1 MGRVRFSDVVKRVN
15 VFVDREHTD
24 LLYYV
29 GGEHIDSD
37 AFMVRKNGLIKG
49 ATIGYKFHFGF
60 QPGHILFMSRN
71 PHLRKCSMVDFAG
84 VCSDSTYVV
93 ETRDENVLLQR
104 YLLIEMQSDRFWKWA
119 EENKSGSVNYL
130 INYCTLDSYEFD
142 LPPIEEQR
150 ALAEKLWAANDL
162 KEKYQHLL
170 AATDEMLKA
179 KFREM
184 FGEFGVR
191 NAECG
196 VRLGD
201 CLNNIRYGASQ
212 PPDFVRNAPV
222 KFVRATNINRGSICE
237 KEMLTITDEA
247 AMRLEKCRLQGG
259 EIIIVRSG
267 ANAGD
272 SCYVPVDY
280 SGSCAGYDIIINVD
294 EKRVAPQWLAFLLV
308 IPEYFECHIKPL
320 TNRTAQPHINAEQ
333 VKSLPIGFSGANDS
347 VLRIPYSAFALPPI
361 GLQRE
366 FVAIADAAEASKAEL
381 KKSIASIDAV
391 IKGLING

>member
-184 FGEFGVR
+184 FGDTSQNSKEWAMPEFGNSLIGIENGKSFVCQNEPR
-191 NAECG
+191 KNDYPAVLKLSAVTYGEYRPWENKAVLELSQFNPQAEVKAGDLLMTRKNTLELVGACSY
-196 VRLGD
+196 VYDTPPRLMIPD
-201 CLNNIRYGASQ
+201 IVFRLNVKPCYDKRFLWALLNH
-212 PPDFVRNAPV
+212 PDQR
-222 KFVRATNINRGSICE
+222 R
-237 KEMLTITDEA
+237 
-247 AMRLEKCRLQGG
+247 RLQCIAGG
-259 EIIIVRSG
+259 
-267 ANAGD
+267 
-272 SCYVPVDY
+272 
-280 SGSCAGYDIIINVD
+280 
-294 EKRVAPQWLAFLLV
+294 
-308 IPEYFECHIKPL
+308 
-320 TNRTAQPHINAEQ
+320 TNTSMVNISKER
-333 VKSLPIGFSGANDS
+333 LC
-347 VLRIPYSAFALPPI
+347 ALPMVVPPLK
-361 GLQRE
+361 LQRE
-366 FVAIADAAEASKAEL
+366 FVAIADTAEVSKVEL
-381 KKSIASIDAV
+381 KKSITSIDAV
-391 IKGLING
+391 MKGLING

>member
-93 ETRDENVLLQR
+93 ETRDENVLLQK

-150 ALAEKLWAANDL
+150 AVAEKLWAANDL

-184 FGEFGVR
+184 FGECGVQSAEGGVVSLKDVCAILTDGTHQPPKFCDSGIPFLFVSNIKDFELTYDTDKFVTKEQYVELNKRTPVAKGDVVLSVVGSFGNPALVKDDRPFCFQRHIAYLKPNREIVVPEYLYFVLLADSVQKQFGVV
-191 NAECG
+191 AKGC
-196 VRLGD
+196 
-201 CLNNIRYGASQ
+201 AQ
-212 PPDFVRNAPV
+212 
-222 KFVRATNINRGSICE
+222 K
-237 KEMLTITDEA
+237 TITLTDLKA
-247 AMRLEKCRLQGG
+247 
-259 EIIIVRSG
+259 IT
-267 ANAGD
+267 
-272 SCYVPVDY
+272 
-280 SGSCAGYDIIINVD
+280 
-294 EKRVAPQWLAFLLV
+294 
-308 IPEYFECHIKPL
+308 IP
-320 TNRTAQPHINAEQ
+320 
-333 VKSLPIGFSGANDS
+333 
-347 VLRIPYSAFALPPI
+347 LPPLA
-361 GLQRE
+361 LQQQ
-366 FVAIADAAEASKAEL
+366 FVEIARKAGEMKAVL
-381 KKSIASIDAV
+381 KKSITSIDAV

>member
-93 ETRDENVLLQR
+93 ETRDENVLLQK

-162 KEKYQHLL
+162 KEKYRHLL

-184 FGEFGVR
+184 FKIGAIDGYGRKRIADIVSEVRYGTSRPAVDDGEYPYLRMNNLTYEGGFDLSDLKRITVPVEELDKCLVHKGDLLFNRTNSKELVGKTAVFQFEDPMVIAGYIIR
-191 NAECG
+191 
-196 VRLGD
+196 VRLKKEVEPIYLSMY
-201 CLNNIRYGASQ
+201 LNLPSSKKMLSEMAKGSVNQ
-212 PPDFVRNAPV
+212 
-222 KFVRATNINRGSICE
+222 TNINAKEFQSI
-237 KEMLTITDEA
+237 
-247 AMRLEKCRLQGG
+247 
-259 EIIIVRSG
+259 S
-267 ANAGD
+267 
-272 SCYVPVDY
+272 VPV
-280 SGSCAGYDIIINVD
+280 
-294 EKRVAPQWLAFLLV
+294 
-308 IPEYFECHIKPL
+308 
-320 TNRTAQPHINAEQ
+320 
-333 VKSLPIGFSGANDS
+333 
-347 VLRIPYSAFALPPI
+347 PPVEF
-361 GLQRE
+361 QRE

-381 KKSIASIDAV
+381 KKSITSIDAV
-391 IKGLING
+391 MKGLING

>member
-1 MGRVRFSDVVKRVN
+1 MARVRFSDFVKRVN
-15 VFVDREHTD
+15 VFVDREQTD

-37 AFMVRKNGLIKG
+37 TFMVRKKGLIKG

-84 VCSDSTYVV
+84 VCSDSTYIV
-93 ETRDENVLLQR
+93 ETRDENVLLQK

-162 KEKYQHLL
+162 KEKYQNLL

-184 FGEFGVR
+184 FRIGASKGFQQKRIADLVTEVRYGTSRPAIEDGRYPYLRMNNLTYEGGFDLSDLKRITVPDDELDKCLVRKGDLLFNRTNSEELVGKTAVFEFDDPMVIAGYIIR
-191 NAECG
+191 
-196 VRLGD
+196 VRLKKEIEPIYLSMF
-201 CLNNIRYGASQ
+201 LNL
-212 PPDFVRNAPV
+212 PV
-222 KFVRATNINRGSICE
+222 SKKMLSEMAKGSVNQTNINAKEFQSISVP
-237 KEMLTITDEA
+237 LP
-247 AMRLEKCRLQGG
+247 
-259 EIIIVRSG
+259 
-267 ANAGD
+267 
-272 SCYVPVDY
+272 PVD
-280 SGSCAGYDIIINVD
+280 
-294 EKRVAPQWLAFLLV
+294 
-308 IPEYFECHIKPL
+308 
-320 TNRTAQPHINAEQ
+320 
-333 VKSLPIGFSGANDS
+333 
-347 VLRIPYSAFALPPI
+347 
-361 GLQRE
+361 LQRE
-366 FVAIADAAEASKAEL
+366 FVSIANAAEASKAEL
-381 KKSIASIDAV
+381 KKSIVRVDAV
-391 IKGLING
+391 MRGLING

>member
-37 AFMVRKNGLIKG
+37 AFMVRKNGVIKG

-93 ETRDENVLLQR
+93 ETRDENVLQQR

-184 FGEFGVR
+184 FGDCDDGAGYPIRRIVDFAELVTKGTTPTSVGFQFEPSGVR
-191 NAECG
+191 FVKAE
-196 VRLGD
+196 
-201 CLNNIRYGASQ
+201 N
-212 PPDFVRNAPV
+212 
-222 KFVRATNINRGSICE
+222 
-237 KEMLTITDEA
+237 ITDEGEFLA
-247 AMRLEKCRLQGG
+247 PQMMHISHECHNKLRRSQLQAGDYLFTIAG
-259 EIIIVRSG
+259 VIGRVAIVPESMLPANTNQAICILRMKDVPELNKDFFKIILRSEYVRSQCEG
-267 ANAGD
+267 
-272 SCYVPVDY
+272 
-280 SGSCAGYDIIINVD
+280 
-294 EKRVAPQWLAFLLV
+294 KQ
-308 IPEYFECHIKPL
+308 KQ
-320 TNRTAQPHINAEQ
+320 TAQANI
-333 VKSLPIGFSGANDS
+333 SLTDVNN
-347 VLRIPYSAFALPPI
+347 LLIPFPPI

-366 FVAIADAAEASKAEL
+366 FVAIANAAEASKAEL
-381 KKSIASIDAV
+381 KKSITSIDAV
-391 IKGLING
+391 MRGLINRR

>member
-184 FGEFGVR
+184 FGDCDDGAGYPIRRIVDFAELVTKGTTPTSVGFQFEPSGVR
-191 NAECG
+191 FVKAE
-196 VRLGD
+196 
-201 CLNNIRYGASQ
+201 N
-212 PPDFVRNAPV
+212 
-222 KFVRATNINRGSICE
+222 
-237 KEMLTITDEA
+237 ITDEGEFLA
-247 AMRLEKCRLQGG
+247 PQMMHISHECHNKLRRSQLQAGDYLFTIAG
-259 EIIIVRSG
+259 VIGRVAIVPESMLPANTNQAICILRMKDVPELNKDFFKIILRSEYVRSQCEG
-267 ANAGD
+267 
-272 SCYVPVDY
+272 
-280 SGSCAGYDIIINVD
+280 
-294 EKRVAPQWLAFLLV
+294 KQ
-308 IPEYFECHIKPL
+308 KQ
-320 TNRTAQPHINAEQ
+320 TAQANI
-333 VKSLPIGFSGANDS
+333 SLTDVNN
-347 VLRIPYSAFALPPI
+347 LLIPFPPI

-381 KKSIASIDAV
+381 KKSITSIDAV
-391 IKGLING
+391 MKGLING

>member
-184 FGEFGVR
+184 FGE
-191 NAECG
+191 CG
-196 VRLGD
+196 VQSAEGGVVSLKDVCAILTDGTH
-201 CLNNIRYGASQ
+201 Q
-212 PPDFVRNAPV
+212 PPKFCDSGIPFLFVSNIKDFELTYDTD
-222 KFVRATNINRGSICE
+222 KFVTKEQYAELNKRTPVAKGDVVLSVVGSFGNPALVKDDRPFCFQRHIAYLKPNREIVVPEYLYFVLLADSVQKQFGIVAKGCAQ
-237 KEMLTITDEA
+237 KTITLTDLKAITIPLPPLALQQQFVEIARKADEA
-247 AMRLEKCRLQGG
+247 K
-259 EIIIVRSG
+259 
-267 ANAGD
+267 
-272 SCYVPVDY
+272 
-280 SGSCAGYDIIINVD
+280 
-294 EKRVAPQWLAFLLV
+294 
-308 IPEYFECHIKPL
+308 
-320 TNRTAQPHINAEQ
+320 
-333 VKSLPIGFSGANDS
+333 
-347 VLRIPYSAFALPPI
+347 
-361 GLQRE
+361 
-366 FVAIADAAEASKAEL
+366 AAL
-381 KKSIASIDAV
+381 KKSITSIDAV

>member
-93 ETRDENVLLQR
+93 ETRDENVLLQK

-150 ALAEKLWAANDL
+150 ALSEKLWAANDL
-162 KEKYQHLL
+162 KEKYRHLL

-184 FGEFGVR
+184 FKIGAIDGYGRKRIADIVSEVRYGTSRPAVDDGEYPYLRMNNLTYEGGFDLSDLKRITVPVKELDKCLVHKGDLLFNRTNSKELVGKTTVFQFDDPMVIAGYIIR
-191 NAECG
+191 
-196 VRLGD
+196 VRLKKEVEPIYLSMY
-201 CLNNIRYGASQ
+201 LNLPSSKKMFSEMAKGSVNQ
-212 PPDFVRNAPV
+212 
-222 KFVRATNINRGSICE
+222 TNINAKEFQSI
-237 KEMLTITDEA
+237 
-247 AMRLEKCRLQGG
+247 
-259 EIIIVRSG
+259 S
-267 ANAGD
+267 
-272 SCYVPVDY
+272 VPV
-280 SGSCAGYDIIINVD
+280 
-294 EKRVAPQWLAFLLV
+294 
-308 IPEYFECHIKPL
+308 
-320 TNRTAQPHINAEQ
+320 
-333 VKSLPIGFSGANDS
+333 
-347 VLRIPYSAFALPPI
+347 PPVE
-361 GLQRE
+361 LQRE

-391 IKGLING
+391 MKGLING

>member
-1 MGRVRFSDVVKRVN
+1 MARVRFSDVVKRIN
-15 VFVDREHTD
+15 VFVDREQTD

-37 AFMVRKNGLIKG
+37 TFMVRKKGLIKD

-93 ETRDENVLLQR
+93 ETRDENVLLQK

-150 ALAEKLWAANDL
+150 ALSEKLWAANDL
-162 KEKYQHLL
+162 KEKYQNLL

-179 KFREM
+179 KFREAVDAAM
-184 FGEFGVR
+184 ARKRFVK
-191 NAECG
+191 
-196 VRLGD
+196 LGD
-201 CLNNIRYGASQ
+201 VVSQGRPICYGILMPGEEVPGGVPVIKVKDFPDGVIHLDALIHTSKEIDEDYKRSRLLSGDLILSIRGTVGRVAEVPEELNGANITQDTARITVDPKY
-212 PPDFVRNAPV
+212 NAKYIRGVLESAPLQEEMMLNMRGV
-222 KFVRATNINRGSICE
+222 AIKGINIGFLRELLIPMSDRATQ
-237 KEMLTITDEA
+237 D
-247 AMRLEKCRLQGG
+247 Q
-259 EIIIVRSG
+259 
-267 ANAGD
+267 
-272 SCYVPVDY
+272 
-280 SGSCAGYDIIINVD
+280 
-294 EKRVAPQWLAFLLV
+294 LAQ
-308 IPEYFECHIKPL
+308 IS
-320 TNRTAQPHINAEQ
+320 TT
-333 VKSLPIGFSGANDS
+333 
-347 VLRIPYSAFALPPI
+347 
-361 GLQRE
+361 
-366 FVAIADAAEASKAEL
+366 AEASKAEL

-391 IKGLING
+391 MKGLING

>member
-37 AFMVRKNGLIKG
+37 AFMVRKKGLIKG

-93 ETRDENVLLQR
+93 ETRDENVLLQK

-162 KEKYQHLL
+162 KEKYRHLL

-184 FGEFGVR
+184 FKIGAIDGYGRKRIADIVLEVRYGTSRPAVDDGEYPYLRMNNLTYEGGFDLSDLKRITVPVEELDKCLVHKGDLLFNRTNSKELVGKTAVFQFDDPMVIAGYIIR
-191 NAECG
+191 
-196 VRLGD
+196 VRLKKEVEPIYLSMY
-201 CLNNIRYGASQ
+201 LNLPSSKKMLSEMAKGSVNQ
-212 PPDFVRNAPV
+212 
-222 KFVRATNINRGSICE
+222 TNINAKEFQSI
-237 KEMLTITDEA
+237 
-247 AMRLEKCRLQGG
+247 
-259 EIIIVRSG
+259 S
-267 ANAGD
+267 
-272 SCYVPVDY
+272 VPV
-280 SGSCAGYDIIINVD
+280 
-294 EKRVAPQWLAFLLV
+294 
-308 IPEYFECHIKPL
+308 
-320 TNRTAQPHINAEQ
+320 
-333 VKSLPIGFSGANDS
+333 
-347 VLRIPYSAFALPPI
+347 PPVE
-361 GLQRE
+361 LQRE
-366 FVAIADAAEASKAEL
+366 FVAIANAAEASKAEL
-381 KKSIASIDAV
+381 KKSITSIDAV
-391 IKGLING
+391 MNGLINERL

>member
-37 AFMVRKNGLIKG
+37 AFMVRKKGLIKG

-184 FGEFGVR
+184 FGECGVQS
-191 NAECG
+191 AECRKRIADIVLEVRYG
-196 VRLGD
+196 TSRPAVDDGEYPYLRMNNLTYEGGFDLSDLKRITVPVEELDKCLVHKGDLLFNRTNSKELVGKTAVFQFDDPMVIAGYIIRVRLKKEVEPIYLSMY
-201 CLNNIRYGASQ
+201 LNLPSSKKMLSEMAKGSVNQ
-212 PPDFVRNAPV
+212 
-222 KFVRATNINRGSICE
+222 TNINAKEFQSI
-237 KEMLTITDEA
+237 
-247 AMRLEKCRLQGG
+247 
-259 EIIIVRSG
+259 S
-267 ANAGD
+267 
-272 SCYVPVDY
+272 VPV
-280 SGSCAGYDIIINVD
+280 
-294 EKRVAPQWLAFLLV
+294 
-308 IPEYFECHIKPL
+308 
-320 TNRTAQPHINAEQ
+320 
-333 VKSLPIGFSGANDS
+333 
-347 VLRIPYSAFALPPI
+347 PPVE
-361 GLQRE
+361 LQRE
-366 FVAIADAAEASKAEL
+366 FVAIANAAEASKAEL
-381 KKSIASIDAV
+381 KKSITSIDAV
-391 IKGLING
+391 MNGLINERL

>member
-93 ETRDENVLLQR
+93 ETRDENVLLQK

-179 KFREM
+179 KLREM
-184 FGEFGVR
+184 FGEFGGQS
-191 NAECG
+191 AECG
-196 VRLGD
+196 GADRRGCGLVAFKDCYAKMLGGKTPSMSRPEFYGGKVPFIKSGDVRGD
-201 CLNNIRYGASQ
+201 YLSNGALWLS
-212 PPDFVRNAPV
+212 DTAL
-222 KFVRATNINRGSICE
+222 
-237 KEMLTITDEA
+237 KE
-247 AMRLEKCRLQGG
+247 GG
-259 EIIIVRSG
+259 AKYVPAGAVIVVVRS
-267 ANAGD
+267 ATLKN
-272 SCYVPVDY
+272 
-280 SGSCAGYDIIINVD
+280 
-294 EKRVAPQWLAFLLV
+294 ELRVAIAKNELV
-308 IPEYFECHIKPL
+308 INQDLKAFVPRDEFDSQFLMHAIRLRTFELLSKVQTMVTSHLELSDLNQILIPK
-320 TNRTAQPHINAEQ
+320 
-333 VKSLPIGFSGANDS
+333 VPIC
-347 VLRIPYSAFALPPI
+347 V
-361 GLQRE
+361 QRE
-366 FVAIADAAEASKAEL
+366 FVAIANAAEASKAEL
-381 KKSIASIDAV
+381 KKSITSIDAV
-391 IKGLING
+391 MKELING

>member
-1 MGRVRFSDVVKRVN
+1 MARVRFSDVVKRVN
-15 VFVDREHTD
+15 VFVDREQTD

-37 AFMVRKNGLIKG
+37 TFMVRKKGMIKG

-93 ETRDENVLLQR
+93 ETRDENVLLQK

-150 ALAEKLWAANDL
+150 VLAAKLWAANDL
-162 KEKYQHLL
+162 KEKYQNLL

-184 FGEFGVR
+184 FGDTSQNSKEWAMPEFGNSLIGIENGKSFVCQNEPR
-191 NAECG
+191 KNDYPAVLKLSAVTYGEYRPWENKAVLEPSQFNPQAEVKAGDLLMTRKNTMELVGACSYVYG
-196 VRLGD
+196 TPPRLMIPD
-201 CLNNIRYGASQ
+201 IVFRLKVKPCYDKRFLWALLNH
-212 PPDFVRNAPV
+212 PDQR
-222 KFVRATNINRGSICE
+222 R
-237 KEMLTITDEA
+237 
-247 AMRLEKCRLQGG
+247 RLQCIAGG
-259 EIIIVRSG
+259 
-267 ANAGD
+267 
-272 SCYVPVDY
+272 
-280 SGSCAGYDIIINVD
+280 
-294 EKRVAPQWLAFLLV
+294 
-308 IPEYFECHIKPL
+308 
-320 TNRTAQPHINAEQ
+320 TNTSMVNISKER
-333 VKSLPIGFSGANDS
+333 LC
-347 VLRIPYSAFALPPI
+347 ALPMVVPPI
-361 GLQRE
+361 KLQRE
-366 FVAIADAAEASKAEL
+366 FVSIADTAEASKAEL
-381 KKSIASIDAV
+381 KKSITSIDAV
-391 IKGLING
+391 MKGLING

>member
-37 AFMVRKNGLIKG
+37 VFMVRKKGLIKG

-184 FGEFGVR
+184 FGDTSQNSKEWAMPEFGNSLIGIENGKSFVCQNEPR
-191 NAECG
+191 KNDYPAVLKLSAVTYGEYRPWENKAVLELSQFNPQAEVKAGDLLMTRKNTLELVGACSY
-196 VRLGD
+196 VYDTPPRLMIPD
-201 CLNNIRYGASQ
+201 IVFRLNVKPCYDKRFLWALLNH
-212 PPDFVRNAPV
+212 PDQR
-222 KFVRATNINRGSICE
+222 R
-237 KEMLTITDEA
+237 
-247 AMRLEKCRLQGG
+247 RLQCIAGG
-259 EIIIVRSG
+259 
-267 ANAGD
+267 
-272 SCYVPVDY
+272 
-280 SGSCAGYDIIINVD
+280 
-294 EKRVAPQWLAFLLV
+294 
-308 IPEYFECHIKPL
+308 
-320 TNRTAQPHINAEQ
+320 TNTSMVNISKER
-333 VKSLPIGFSGANDS
+333 LC
-347 VLRIPYSAFALPPI
+347 ALPMVVPPI
-361 GLQRE
+361 KLQRE
-366 FVAIADAAEASKAEL
+366 FVAIANAAEVSKAEL

-391 IKGLING
+391 MKGLING

>member
-29 GGEHIDSD
+29 GGEHIDND

-93 ETRDENVLLQR
+93 ETRDENVLLQK

-162 KEKYQHLL
+162 KEKYRHLL

-184 FGEFGVR
+184 FGDTSQNSKEWAMPEFGNSLIGIENGKSFVCQNEPR
-191 NAECG
+191 KNDYPAVLKLSAVTYGEYRPWENKAVLEPSQFNPQAEVKAGDLLMTRKNTMELVGACSYVYG
-196 VRLGD
+196 TPPRLMIPD
-201 CLNNIRYGASQ
+201 IVFRLKVKPCYDKRFLWALLNH
-212 PPDFVRNAPV
+212 PDQR
-222 KFVRATNINRGSICE
+222 R
-237 KEMLTITDEA
+237 
-247 AMRLEKCRLQGG
+247 RLQCIAGG
-259 EIIIVRSG
+259 
-267 ANAGD
+267 
-272 SCYVPVDY
+272 
-280 SGSCAGYDIIINVD
+280 
-294 EKRVAPQWLAFLLV
+294 
-308 IPEYFECHIKPL
+308 
-320 TNRTAQPHINAEQ
+320 TNTSMVNISKER
-333 VKSLPIGFSGANDS
+333 LC
-347 VLRIPYSAFALPPI
+347 ALPMVVPPI
-361 GLQRE
+361 KLQRE
-366 FVAIADAAEASKAEL
+366 FVAIANAAEASKAEL
-381 KKSIASIDAV
+381 KKSITSIDAV
-391 IKGLING
+391 MKGLING

>member
-1 MGRVRFSDVVKRVN
+1 MARVRFSDVVKRVN
-15 VFVDREHTD
+15 VFVDREQTD

-37 AFMVRKNGLIKG
+37 TFMVRKKGMIKG

-84 VCSDSTYVV
+84 VCSDSTYIV
-93 ETRDENVLLQR
+93 ETRDENVLLQK

-162 KEKYQHLL
+162 KEKYQNLL

-184 FGEFGVR
+184 FGEFGGQS
-191 NAECG
+191 AECG
-196 VRLGD
+196 NTVKLEDLVEVIDERRKPINDAERSSMKNGELYPYYGATGIVDYVNQYLTDEDLLCISED
-201 CLNNIRYGASQ
+201 CGRYGPGEESSYIIRGKAWVNNHAHLVRVR
-212 PPDFVRNAPV
+212 PDVCELSFLNAYLRLADLRPYV
-222 KFVRATNINRGSICE
+222 SGTTRQKLTQSKMRSI
-237 KEMLTITDEA
+237 
-247 AMRLEKCRLQGG
+247 
-259 EIIIVRSG
+259 
-267 ANAGD
+267 
-272 SCYVPVDY
+272 
-280 SGSCAGYDIIINVD
+280 
-294 EKRVAPQWLAFLLV
+294 
-308 IPEYFECHIKPL
+308 ECIKP
-320 TNRTAQPHINAEQ
+320 
-333 VKSLPIGFSGANDS
+333 SLSH
-347 VLRIPYSAFALPPI
+347 
-361 GLQRE
+361 QRE
-366 FVAIADAAEASKAEL
+366 FVAIANAAEASKAEL
-381 KKSIASIDAV
+381 KKSITSIDAV
-391 IKGLING
+391 MKGLING

>member
-93 ETRDENVLLQR
+93 ETRDENVLQQR

-130 INYCTLDSYEFD
+130 INYCTLDTYEFD

-162 KEKYQHLL
+162 KEKYRHLL
-170 AATDEMLKA
+170 AAIDEMLKA

-184 FGEFGVR
+184 FGDTSQNSKEWAMPEFGNSLIGIENGKSFVCQNEPR
-191 NAECG
+191 KNDYPAVLKLSAVTYGEYRPWENKAVLEPSQFNPQAEVKAGDLLMTRKNTMELVGACSYVYG
-196 VRLGD
+196 TPPRLMIPD
-201 CLNNIRYGASQ
+201 IVFRLKVKPCYDKRFLWALLNH
-212 PPDFVRNAPV
+212 PDQR
-222 KFVRATNINRGSICE
+222 R
-237 KEMLTITDEA
+237 
-247 AMRLEKCRLQGG
+247 RLQCIAGG
-259 EIIIVRSG
+259 
-267 ANAGD
+267 
-272 SCYVPVDY
+272 
-280 SGSCAGYDIIINVD
+280 
-294 EKRVAPQWLAFLLV
+294 
-308 IPEYFECHIKPL
+308 
-320 TNRTAQPHINAEQ
+320 TNTSMVNISKER
-333 VKSLPIGFSGANDS
+333 LC
-347 VLRIPYSAFALPPI
+347 ALPMVVPPI
-361 GLQRE
+361 KLQRE
-366 FVAIADAAEASKAEL
+366 FVAIANAAEASKAEL

-391 IKGLING
+391 MKGLING

>member
-162 KEKYQHLL
+162 KEKYRHLL

-184 FGEFGVR
+184 FKIGAIDGYGRKRIADIVSEVRYGTSRPAVDDGEYPYLRMNNLTYEGGFDLSDLKRITVPVEELDKCLVHKGDLLFNRTNSKELVGKTTVFQFDDPMVIAGYIIR
-191 NAECG
+191 
-196 VRLGD
+196 VRLKKEVEPIYLSMY
-201 CLNNIRYGASQ
+201 LNLPSSKKMLSEMAKGSVNQ
-212 PPDFVRNAPV
+212 
-222 KFVRATNINRGSICE
+222 TNINAKEFQSI
-237 KEMLTITDEA
+237 
-247 AMRLEKCRLQGG
+247 
-259 EIIIVRSG
+259 S
-267 ANAGD
+267 
-272 SCYVPVDY
+272 VPV
-280 SGSCAGYDIIINVD
+280 
-294 EKRVAPQWLAFLLV
+294 
-308 IPEYFECHIKPL
+308 
-320 TNRTAQPHINAEQ
+320 
-333 VKSLPIGFSGANDS
+333 
-347 VLRIPYSAFALPPI
+347 PPVE
-361 GLQRE
+361 LQRE
-366 FVAIADAAEASKAEL
+366 FVAIANAAESSKVEL
-381 KKSIASIDAV
+381 RKSITSIDAV
-391 IKGLING
+391 MRGLING